1 MSIAVWLL
9 VIGFVAFTTIGDVL
23 LSRAMN
29 RIGDM
34 GTIRRE
40 RGLLAVIQTVV
51 TNGTFWS
58 AILFMAASFFSLLW
72 ALNKAD
78 LSFVGPASSAMVFV
92 SNTLAGKYFLKED
105 VDERRWAATA
115 LVCLGILLIAH

>member
-1 MSIAVWLL
+1 MSVAVWLL
-9 VIGFVAFTTIGDVL
+9 VIGFVTFTTIGDVL

-34 GTIRRE
+34 DAIRRQ
-40 RGLLAVIQTVV
+40 RGLIAVIQTVV
-51 TNGTFWS
+51 TNATFWT

-92 SNTLAGKYFLKED
+92 SNTLAGKYVLKEN
-105 VDERRWAATA
+105 VDHRRWAATA

>member
-1 MSIAVWLL
+1 MNIAVWLL

-34 GTIRRE
+34 AAIRRE
-40 RGLLAVIQTVV
+40 RGLLAVIHTVI
-51 TNGTFWS
+51 TNATFWA

-78 LSFVGPASSAMVFV
+78 LSFVGPASSALTFV
-92 SNTLAGKYFLKED
+92 TNTLAGKYFLKEH
-105 VDERRWAATA
+105 VDHRRWAATA
-115 LVCLGILLIAH
+115 LVCVGILLIAH

>member
-1 MSIAVWLL
+1 MSVAVWLL
-9 VIGFVAFTTIGDVL
+9 VIGFVTFTTIGDVL

-34 GTIRRE
+34 DAIRRQ
-40 RGLLAVIQTVV
+40 RGLIAVIQTVV
-51 TNGTFWS
+51 TNATFWT

-92 SNTLAGKYFLKED
+92 SNTLAGKYVLKEN
-105 VDERRWAATA
+105 VDHRRWAATA
-115 LVCLGILLIAH
+115 LVCVGILLIAH